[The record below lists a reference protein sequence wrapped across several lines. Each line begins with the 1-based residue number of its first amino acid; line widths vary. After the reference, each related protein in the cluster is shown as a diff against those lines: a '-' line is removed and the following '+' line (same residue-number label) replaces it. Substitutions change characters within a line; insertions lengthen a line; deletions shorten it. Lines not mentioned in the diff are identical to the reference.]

1 MPYPAAFSGLQLPGF
16 NRPGRG
22 RTKKRTPLL
31 AERALAAVEGMGRHL
46 PGTQIARTSPP
57 GMGATDEVMMANG
70 IDLHVGQRLRRRRR
84 LLGLTQQQLA
94 DAIGVR
100 FQQIQKYECGANRM
114 TAGRLYELSRALDIG
129 VQYFFDGIPVAEDV
143 GPATGM
149 RALRAIGG
157 IGKWSH

>member
-1 MPYPAAFSGLQLPGF
+1 
-16 NRPGRG
+16 
-22 RTKKRTPLL
+22 
-31 AERALAAVEGMGRHL
+31 
-46 PGTQIARTSPP
+46 
-57 GMGATDEVMMANG
+57 MANG
-70 IDLHVGQRLRRRRR
+70 VDLHVGQRLRRRRR

-129 VQYFFDGIPVAEDV
+129 VQYFFDGIPVPEDNRPPV
-143 GPATGM
+143 AM
-149 RALRAIGG
+149 SALRAIGG